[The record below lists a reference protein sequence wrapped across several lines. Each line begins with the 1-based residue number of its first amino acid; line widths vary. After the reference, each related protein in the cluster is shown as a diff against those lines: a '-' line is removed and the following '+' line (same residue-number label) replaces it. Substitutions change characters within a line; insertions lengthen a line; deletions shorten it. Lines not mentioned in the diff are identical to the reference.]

1 MCHIKEFI
9 FIHAPL
15 STATWSMGHVAL
27 SVPKCTMCMP
37 IERKCYRISTTYK
50 EFMADPGSKSAA
62 FDSQNFD
69 LEQSSDWRTAY
80 CRLKED
86 GDAEVN
92 GQEERERDWC
102 WQVGIF
108 PMFSSYCTVW
118 QSDGEQQRNPT
129 TQLSSSGSKILFH
142 PTYRFPKFFLQVN
155 ISFIRQFL

>member
-1 MCHIKEFI
+1 MVYGTCGIVSAKMYNV
-9 FIHAPL
+9 HANR
-15 STATWSMGHVAL
+15 
-27 SVPKCTMCMP
+27 
-37 IERKCYRISTTYK
+37 ERKCYRISTTYK

-142 PTYRFPKFFLQVN
+142 PTYRFPKFFLQ
-155 ISFIRQFL
+155 ISLKF